1 MRKLSNFD
9 DFRIRFIT
17 GLTRSSLFC
26 FQLAAG
32 AGSLAALGL
41 WRVCEDAAI
50 GRRRLSRSEDSDSA
64 LLGLSSTGVS
74 VQSDWS
80 GTVPKRVPRRNA
92 SMTRPGQ
99 LPIARCSE
107 ITQCQPPVP
116 AACRKSCD

>member
-64 LLGLSSTGVS
+64 LLVS
-74 VQSDWS
+74 
-80 GTVPKRVPRRNA
+80 PRPASPYSRIGAELFRNEFLA
-92 SMTRPGQ
+92 AMRP
-99 LPIARCSE
+99 
-107 ITQCQPPVP
+107 
-116 AACRKSCD
+116 